1 MIKIKGKVL
10 NVEAKDIML
19 RDKDSTGAR
28 TGQER
33 QHKSVSIQLLCEE
46 VGTKNQFVCV
56 VRAFDNESL
65 NVLPKVGESYET
77 PYIRSY
83 TNRNGIGEIY
93 L

>member
-10 NVEAKDIML
+10 NIESKDIVL
-19 RDKDSTGAR
+19 RDKDANGLRTGAEK
-28 TGQER
+28 T
-33 QHKSVSIQLLCEE
+33 HKSVNIQLICEDPD
-46 VGTKNQFVCV
+46 TKNQFVCV

-65 NVLPKVGESYET
+65 TKLPKVGESYET

-83 TNRNGIGEIY
+83 TNRNGIGEVY